1 MLVTAETEP
10 ERYCPDMGETEAN
23 LSREAIRAAIEARRF
38 SPAMKRA
45 LGRVLEGESYRA
57 AAAGEGVGWR
67 ELHRNAATVPGLK
80 AAHLEAWRE
89 SWGRA
94 FPAVWRRHVANL
106 TEAGLALPP
115 DRRE

>member
-1 MLVTAETEP
+1 
-10 ERYCPDMGETEAN
+10 MGETEAN

-67 ELHRNAATVPGLK
+67 ELHRNAATVPSLK
-80 AAHLEAWRE
+80 TVHLAAWRDR
-89 SWGRA
+89 WGRA
-94 FPAVWRRHVANL
+94 FPAVWQHQLRNIGETASAFARRAQP
-106 TEAGLALPP
+106 T
-115 DRRE
+115 RRPGEERSQAQG